1 MNHYIQLGY
10 DRSAARFASVVIPET
25 VSQPQPAEKKPSLVE
40 GNKLRCPNCEEL
52 GDLFGDFKPLERNEK
67 YRDDLNTVYRHRG
80 CGHVF
85 SPGDPLIIAAY
96 LAGDL
101 VPRSLLDEAKRKLRE
116 GGVRAA

>member
-1 MNHYIQLGY
+1 MEDG
-10 DRSAARFASVVIPET
+10 SE
-25 VSQPQPAEKKPSLVE
+25 PATPPRLVE

-52 GDLFGDFKPLERNEK
+52 GDLFRDFKPLKRSEK
-67 YRDDLNTVYRHRG
+67 YRDELNMVYKHYRG

-85 SPGDPLIIAAY
+85 SPGDPWIIAAY

-101 VPRSLLDEAKRKLRE
+101 VPRSLLDEARAKLRE